1 VEAGGD
7 SSGWIRAACLF
18 PILLLL
24 AWPKLGCRFMFADV
38 SGQGGM
44 LKQPTRPDLFSAC
57 VHRLHCAAR
66 GLKSSIVAR
75 AGTARLSPTADLRF

>member
-1 VEAGGD
+1 
-7 SSGWIRAACLF
+7 
-18 PILLLL
+18 
-24 AWPKLGCRFMFADV
+24 MFADV